1 VSVHLVR
8 GDDPIL
14 RDQAV
19 GHLVDEL
26 LGDADRTMALEDF
39 TIPARGMAEGDATGA
54 DARIAVVDA
63 VLNAAMTLPFGAD
76 RRVVVLREIGLLA
89 AGEVAPIVQYAA
101 EPSESTELVLVAGGG
116 RTAKAID
123 DVVKKHGAAHAPDA
137 TKPADVLA
145 RELDDAGIELRAD
158 AATALL
164 AHVGSDAGLVPGLVD
179 TLAAAYGPGAVLG
192 VDEVSPYLVGQGT
205 VPVWDLTNAIEKG
218 DVATALEVLQR
229 MLTVTSPTQPAA
241 DHPLRILGL
250 LHSQYRKLLVL
261 DDPAVRTA
269 EDAASALGGRT
280 SPNAARFRLR
290 QARALGTDGLRQAF
304 DHLARADLDIKG
316 ERAIPQD
323 LVMQLLV
330 ARLAGLNARA
340 GAASSGG
347 GKGRGSSRAGARGGG
362 GGRQKG

>member
-1 VSVHLVR
+1 MSVHLVR

-14 RDQAV
+14 RDQEVAR
-19 GHLVDEL
+19 LVDEL
-26 LGDADRTMALEDF
+26 LGDADRTMALVDF
-39 TIPARGMAEGDATGA
+39 AVPARGMAEGDASGA
-54 DARIAVVDA
+54 DARVAIVDA
-63 VLNAAMTLPFGAD
+63 VLNAATTLPFGAD

-89 AGEVAPIVQYAA
+89 AAEVAPLVQYAA
-101 EPSESTELVLVAGGG
+101 DPVESTELVLVSGGG
-116 RTAKAID
+116 RTSKAID
-123 DVVKKHGAAHAPDA
+123 DAVKNDGAVHTPKE
-137 TKPADVLA
+137 TKPQDVLA
-145 RELDDAGIELRAD
+145 RELADGGLELHGD
-158 AATALL
+158 AAKVLL
-164 AHVGSDAGLVPGLVD
+164 AHVGSDAGMVPGIVD
-179 TLAAAYGPGAVLG
+179 TLVAAYGPGASLDATQV
-192 VDEVSPYLVGQGT
+192 VPYLVGQGT

-229 MLTVTSPTQPAA
+229 MLTVTSPTQPTV

-340 GAASSGG
+340 GAGSSGPRSG
-347 GKGRGSSRAGARGGG
+347 GARGGARRRG
-362 GGRQKG
+362 GARTQR

>member
-1 VSVHLVR
+1 MSVHLVR

-14 RDQAV
+14 RDQEVAR
-19 GHLVDEL
+19 LVDEV

-39 TIPARGMAEGDATGA
+39 TIPARGMAEGDASGA
-54 DARIAVVDA
+54 DARIAIIDS
-63 VLNAAMTLPFGAD
+63 VLNAATTLPFGTD

-89 AGEVAPIVQYAA
+89 AGEVAPLVQYAQDPV
-101 EPSESTELVLVAGGG
+101 ETTELVLVVGGG
-116 RTAKAID
+116 RTSKAID
-123 DVVKKHGAAHAPDA
+123 DVVKAHGAAHAPSA
-137 TKPADVLA
+137 TKPQDVLA
-145 RELDDAGIELRAD
+145 RELADAQLELRPD
-158 AATALL
+158 AAKALL
-164 AHVGSDAGLVPGLVD
+164 AHVGSDAGLVPAIVD
-179 TLAAAYGPGAVLG
+179 TLAAAHGAGATLG
-192 VDEVSPYLVGQGT
+192 SAEIAPYLVGQGT

-229 MLTVTSPTQPAA
+229 MLTVTSPTQPTV

-261 DDPAVRTA
+261 DDPGVRTA
-269 EDAASALGGRT
+269 EDAAAALGGRT

-340 GAASSGG
+340 GA
-347 GKGRGSSRAGARGGG
+347 
-362 GGRQKG
+362 GGRRK

>member
-1 VSVHLVR
+1 MSVHLVK

-14 RDQAV
+14 RDQEV
-19 GHLVDEL
+19 TRLVAEL
-26 LGDADRTMALEDF
+26 LGDADRTMALEDL
-39 TIPARGMAEGDATGA
+39 TVPARGMAEGDATGA
-54 DARIAVVDA
+54 DARMAVVDG
-63 VLNAAMTLPFGAD
+63 VLNAAATLPFGSD

-89 AGEVAPIVQYAA
+89 AAEVAPLVRYV
-101 EPSESTELVLVAGGG
+101 EDPFESTELVLVVGGG
-116 RTAKAID
+116 RTAKAIED
-123 DVVKKHGAAHAPDA
+123 AVRKHGSAHAPDA
-137 TKPADVLA
+137 TKPQDVLA
-145 RELDDAGIELRAD
+145 HELAD
-158 AATALL
+158 AQLDLRPDAAKALL
-164 AHVGSDAGLVPGLVD
+164 AHVGSDAGLVPSIVD
-179 TLAAAYGPGAVLG
+179 TLAAAHGPGSTLG
-192 VDEVSPYLVGQGT
+192 ADEVVPYLGGQGS

-229 MLTVTSPTQPAA
+229 MLTVTSPTQPTT

-261 DDPAVRTA
+261 DDPSIRSA
-269 EDAASALGGRT
+269 EDAATALGGRT

-330 ARLAGLNARA
+330 ARLAGLSARA
-340 GAASSGG
+340 GAASEGGRSGGRSGG
-347 GKGRGSSRAGARGGG
+347 GRPRRSGARK
-362 GGRQKG
+362 R